1 MIEALASSLVGGV
14 LRIVPEALKLFDRK
28 NERAHELAMLSTE
41 MEFAKSRAEGEMR
54 QADANLTGKEIDAM
68 AQALKEQGQ
77 TARAAGWFVAALSAL
92 VRPLVTYWF
101 VTMYSAVK
109 ITGMTLAV
117 AAGADW
123 KEVLVQSWTDEDM
136 AMLWMLLTFWFV
148 GRVWERK
155 SRSA

>member
-1 MIEALASSLVGGV
+1 MIEALASSLIGGV
-14 LRIVPEALKLFDRK
+14 LRIAPEALKLFDRK
-28 NERAHELAMLSTE
+28 NERAHELAMLNAE
-41 MEFAKSRAEGEMR
+41 MEFAKARAESDMR
-54 QADANLTGKEIDAM
+54 QADVNLTGKEIDAM

>member
-41 MEFAKSRAEGEMR
+41 MEFAKMRAEGEMR

-109 ITGMTLAV
+109 ITGMTMAV

-155 SRSA
+155 SRLA

>member
-28 NERAHELAMLSTE
+28 NERAHELAMLNTE
-41 MEFAKSRAEGEMR
+41 MEFAKTRAEGEMR

-101 VTMYSAVK
+101 VTMYSTVK
-109 ITGMTLAV
+109 IVGMTMAV

-123 KEVLVQSWTDEDM
+123 QQVLVSSWTEEDM